1 MRYRNTL
8 AAAILAALPV
18 SAGASSTVAFEIA
31 EDRHAAT
38 IDSYLPWQDET
49 ELAVPISGF
58 FVTVEVSWT
67 RNGRDQQIIL
77 NSLRVQKRPLEEG
90 LG

>member
-1 MRYRNTL
+1 
-8 AAAILAALPV
+8 V
-18 SAGASSTVAFEIA
+18 SG
-31 EDRHAAT
+31 
-38 IDSYLPWQDET
+38 YL
-49 ELAVPISGF
+49 
-58 FVTVEVSWT
+58 VTVEVSWT